1 MRASAV
7 ALGCVFAVAGVVWG
21 QDAPLEVAEATA
33 KQAARERVV
42 PEYPTMARQLK
53 LVGKVAV
60 EALIDRE
67 GKVVKA
73 QIVRGNPVLGI
84 AAVAAMK
91 RWKFTPFV
99 ADGKTTRALTTITFD
114 FRL

>member
-1 MRASAV
+1 MRTAAV
-7 ALGCVFAVAGVVWG
+7 ALVCVFVVGSAVWG
-21 QDAPLEVAEATA
+21 QDTPLKVAEATA
-33 KQAARERVV
+33 LRAAIERVI
-42 PEYPTMARQLK
+42 PEYPTLARQLRLSGTVEVEA
-53 LVGKVAV
+53 LVDLEGKVA
-60 EALIDRE
+60 
-67 GKVVKA
+67 KA

-99 ADGKTTRALTTITFD
+99 LNGRTTRALTTITFD

>member
-1 MRASAV
+1 M
-7 ALGCVFAVAGVVWG
+7 ALVCVFVVGSAVWG
-21 QDAPLEVAEATA
+21 QDAPLKVAEATA
-33 KQAARERVV
+33 QRAAVERVV
-42 PEYPTMARQLK
+42 PEYPTLARQLK
-53 LVGKVAV
+53 LAGTVEV
-60 EALIDRE
+60 EALVDLE

-73 QIVRGNPVLGI
+73 QIVRGNPVLGT

-99 ADGKTTRALTTITFD
+99 LNGRTTRALTTITFD